1 MPDFHTLT
9 SSLPFLNTNVVVIGG
24 TQSIGAGIAIRFAE
38 LGASVLIIG
47 RNETNGNEMVKKL
60 GNASSNY
67 WWNPEKVR
75 FGFARRDLSSVEE
88 IKGAAQ
94 DIAAWAGKDGVQYLF
109 QSQGE
114 LFPQLP

>member
-1 MPDFHTLT
+1 MPDFHALT
-9 SSLPFLNTNVVVIGG
+9 SSLTFLNTNVVVIGG

-60 GNASSNY
+60 ESASRLSNNGQGHDGAKY
-67 WWNPEKVR
+67 
-75 FGFARRDLSSVEE
+75 GFARRDLSSVEE
-88 IKGAAQ
+88 IKSAAQ
-94 DIAAWAGKDGVQYLF
+94 DITIWAGKVGVQYLF

-114 LFPQLP
+114 SSW

>member
-1 MPDFHTLT
+1 MLDFHTLVSRLT
-9 SSLPFLNTNVVVIGG
+9 FPNANVVVIGG

-47 RNETNGNEMVKKL
+47 RNETNGNKMVEKL
-60 GNASSNY
+60 KNTSSNNG
-67 WWNPEKVR
+67 WDREKVR

-94 DIAAWAGKDGVQYLF
+94 DIAGWAGNDGVQYLF

-114 LFPQLP
+114 PLPQRP